1 MFFGFSC
8 SFSLLV
14 RQQTNQKKRHFFQGI
29 FCQAK
34 TAFISLKS
42 LQGFE
47 IFQRKIK
54 PMLQKKIP
62 KKQALVRHHTFR

>member
-1 MFFGFSC
+1 MFFAFSC

-14 RQQTNQKKRHFFQGI
+14 RQQTNQNLPTLIACQTGKRHFFQGI

-34 TAFISLKS
+34 TAFIFLKS

-47 IFQRKIK
+47 IFQRKI
-54 PMLQKKIP
+54 
-62 KKQALVRHHTFR
+62 